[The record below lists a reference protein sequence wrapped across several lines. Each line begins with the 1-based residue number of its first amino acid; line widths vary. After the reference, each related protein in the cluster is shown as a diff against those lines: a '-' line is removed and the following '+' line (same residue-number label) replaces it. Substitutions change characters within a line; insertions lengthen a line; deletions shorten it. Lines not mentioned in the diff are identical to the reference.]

1 MQYTSGSTANPR
13 GVVLSMRNVTENVDQ
28 IIRNYFRHE
37 GGAPRLPSS
46 VVSWLPLYHDMGLMV
61 GLFIPLFV
69 GCPVIL
75 TSPEAFIRKP
85 ARWMQ
90 LLAKHQAP
98 FSAAPNFA
106 FDLAVAKTSEE
117 DMAGLDLGHVNTIIN
132 GAEQVQPNTI
142 TKFLRRFRPYNLMP
156 AAVKPSYGMAEA
168 VVYLATTKAGS
179 PPTSTEF
186 DADSLARGHAELST
200 FETERATRLIRYH
213 SDDKEPLLRIVDPD
227 SNIELGPGR
236 IGEIWIHG
244 KNVSTGYHNADDAL
258 NRDKFQAS
266 IREASAGTPR
276 SPWLRTGDL
285 GFIVGDEFYIVGRMK
300 DLIIQDG
307 VNHYP
312 DDIETT
318 VKEFTG
324 GRVAAFS
331 VSDDG
336 VEHLVIAAE
345 VRTEHGPDKVTI
357 MDFSTIKRL
366 VVSALSK
373 LHGLHVTDFLLVPPG
388 ALPKTTSGKISRAA
402 CAKQYGANKL
412 QRSSNVPMTDGSVTA
427 DKLQKWFREYL
438 STHIECHPNEV
449 SLDVPIRDLGLK
461 SIDVLAIPGDL
472 GDRFGFCIP
481 DLAVWDNPSAN
492 DLIDSLLNQRSADS
506 LRESHGHADRNT
518 QGRGSI
524 NEPVAVIGVG
534 CRFPGDID
542 GPERLWDFLT
552 EKKCAI
558 TAYPDRGF
566 TNAGTFAESGGFLKD
581 VAGFD
586 NRFFDIPPDEALRM
600 DPQQRLLLEVSW
612 EALEHAG
619 IIPESLRLS
628 RTGVFVG
635 VSSTDY
641 VRLVSASAQQKSTI
655 WDNTGGSSSIIANRI
670 SYFLDIQGPSI
681 VIDTACSSSLVAVH
695 LACRS
700 LSTWDC
706 DIALV
711 GGTNVLI
718 SPEPWGGFREAGIL
732 SQTGCCHAFDK
743 SADGMVRGEGC
754 GVIVL
759 QRLSDARLE
768 GRRILAILTGSAVN
782 QDGKSNGIMAPNPSA
797 QIGVL
802 ENACKSARVDPLEIG
817 YVEAHGTGTSLGDR
831 IEAHALGMVFGRKR
845 PGSGPLMIGSIKP
858 NIGHL
863 EGAAGIAGLIKAVLM
878 VERGSLLPSGGFT
891 EPNPAIPF
899 TELGLRVVDELQEWP
914 VVAGRP
920 RRAGVSSFGFGGTNA
935 HVIVEEAGSVGADTV
950 SGRADVGGSGGGVV
964 AWVISGKTASALA
977 AQAGRLG
984 RYVRARPALDVVD
997 VGYSLVSTRSVFDHR
1012 AVVVGQTRDELLA
1025 GLAGVVAGRPE
1036 AGVVCGVGK
1045 PAGKTA
1051 FVFAGQGS
1059 QWLGMGSELYAA
1071 YPVFAEALDA
1081 VVDELDRHLR
1091 YPLRDVIWGHD
1102 QDLLNTTEFAQP
1114 ALFAVEV
1121 ALYRLLMSWGVRP
1134 GLVLGHS
1141 VGELAAAHV
1150 AGALCLPDAAMLVAA
1165 RGRLMQ
1171 ALPAGGAMF
1180 AVQAREDEVAPML
1193 GHDVSIAA
1201 VNGPASVV
1209 ISGAHDAVSA
1219 IADRLRGQG
1228 RRVHRLAVS
1237 HAFHSALMEP
1247 MIAEFTAVAA
1257 ELSVGLPTIPV
1268 ISNVTGQLVA
1278 DDFASADYWAR
1289 HIRAVVRF
1297 GDSVRSAHCA
1307 GASRFIEVGPGG
1319 GLTSLI
1325 EASLA
1330 DAQIVSVPTLRKD
1343 RPEPVS
1349 VMTAAAQGFV
1359 SGMGLDWAS
1368 VFSGYRP
1375 KRVELPTYAF
1385 QHQKFWLAP
1394 APSVSDPTAAG
1405 QIGASDGGAELLASS
1420 GFAAR
1425 LAGRSADEQLAA
1437 AIEVVCEHAAAVLGR
1452 DGAAGLDAGQAFAD
1466 SGFNSLSAVE
1476 LRNRLTAVTAV
1487 TLPATAIFD
1496 HPTPTELAQYLI
1508 TQIDGHGSSAAAA
1521 ANPAERIDA
1530 LTDLFLQACD
1540 AGRDADGWK
1549 MVALASN
1556 TRERMSSPVRNNVS
1570 KNVALLADGIS
1581 DVVVICIPTLTV
1593 LSDQRE
1599 YRDIANAM
1607 TGRHSVYSLTL
1618 PGFDSSD
1625 ALPQNADMI
1634 VETVSNAIIDVVGG
1648 SCRFVLSG
1656 YSSGGVLAYALCSH
1670 LSVKHQRNPLG
1681 VALIDTYLPSQIAN
1695 PSMNEG
1701 FSPNDTGKGL
1711 SREVIRVAR
1720 MLNRLTATR
1729 LTAAATYAAIFQ
1741 AWEPGRS
1748 MAPVL
1753 NIVAK
1758 DRIATVE
1765 NLREER
1771 INRWRTAAAEA
1782 AYSVAE
1788 VPGDHFGMMSTS
1800 SEAIATEIHDWI
1812 SGLVRGPHR

>member
-1 MQYTSGSTANPR
+1 
-13 GVVLSMRNVTENVDQ
+13 
-28 IIRNYFRHE
+28 
-37 GGAPRLPSS
+37 
-46 VVSWLPLYHDMGLMV
+46 
-61 GLFIPLFV
+61 
-69 GCPVIL
+69 
-75 TSPEAFIRKP
+75 
-85 ARWMQ
+85 
-90 LLAKHQAP
+90 
-98 FSAAPNFA
+98 
-106 FDLAVAKTSEE
+106 
-117 DMAGLDLGHVNTIIN
+117 
-132 GAEQVQPNTI
+132 
-142 TKFLRRFRPYNLMP
+142 
-156 AAVKPSYGMAEA
+156 
-168 VVYLATTKAGS
+168 
-179 PPTSTEF
+179 
-186 DADSLARGHAELST
+186 
-200 FETERATRLIRYH
+200 
-213 SDDKEPLLRIVDPD
+213 
-227 SNIELGPGR
+227 
-236 IGEIWIHG
+236 
-244 KNVSTGYHNADDAL
+244 
-258 NRDKFQAS
+258 
-266 IREASAGTPR
+266 
-276 SPWLRTGDL
+276 
-285 GFIVGDEFYIVGRMK
+285 
-300 DLIIQDG
+300 
-307 VNHYP
+307 
-312 DDIETT
+312 
-318 VKEFTG
+318 
-324 GRVAAFS
+324 
-331 VSDDG
+331 
-336 VEHLVIAAE
+336 
-345 VRTEHGPDKVTI
+345 
-357 MDFSTIKRL
+357 
-366 VVSALSK
+366 
-373 LHGLHVTDFLLVPPG
+373 
-388 ALPKTTSGKISRAA
+388 
-402 CAKQYGANKL
+402 
-412 QRSSNVPMTDGSVTA
+412 MTDGSVTA

-1375 KRVELPTYAF
+1375 KQVELPTYAF

>member
-1 MQYTSGSTANPR
+1 
-13 GVVLSMRNVTENVDQ
+13 
-28 IIRNYFRHE
+28 
-37 GGAPRLPSS
+37 
-46 VVSWLPLYHDMGLMV
+46 
-61 GLFIPLFV
+61 
-69 GCPVIL
+69 
-75 TSPEAFIRKP
+75 
-85 ARWMQ
+85 
-90 LLAKHQAP
+90 
-98 FSAAPNFA
+98 
-106 FDLAVAKTSEE
+106 
-117 DMAGLDLGHVNTIIN
+117 
-132 GAEQVQPNTI
+132 
-142 TKFLRRFRPYNLMP
+142 
-156 AAVKPSYGMAEA
+156 
-168 VVYLATTKAGS
+168 
-179 PPTSTEF
+179 
-186 DADSLARGHAELST
+186 
-200 FETERATRLIRYH
+200 
-213 SDDKEPLLRIVDPD
+213 
-227 SNIELGPGR
+227 
-236 IGEIWIHG
+236 
-244 KNVSTGYHNADDAL
+244 
-258 NRDKFQAS
+258 
-266 IREASAGTPR
+266 
-276 SPWLRTGDL
+276 
-285 GFIVGDEFYIVGRMK
+285 
-300 DLIIQDG
+300 
-307 VNHYP
+307 
-312 DDIETT
+312 
-318 VKEFTG
+318 
-324 GRVAAFS
+324 
-331 VSDDG
+331 
-336 VEHLVIAAE
+336 
-345 VRTEHGPDKVTI
+345 
-357 MDFSTIKRL
+357 
-366 VVSALSK
+366 
-373 LHGLHVTDFLLVPPG
+373 
-388 ALPKTTSGKISRAA
+388 
-402 CAKQYGANKL
+402 
-412 QRSSNVPMTDGSVTA
+412 MTDGSVTA

-1530 LTDLFLQACD
+1530 LTDVFLQACD

-1581 DVVVICIPTLTV
+1581 DVVVICIPTLSV

-1812 SGLVRGPHR
+1812 SGLVRGPHP

>member
-1 MQYTSGSTANPR
+1 
-13 GVVLSMRNVTENVDQ
+13 
-28 IIRNYFRHE
+28 
-37 GGAPRLPSS
+37 
-46 VVSWLPLYHDMGLMV
+46 
-61 GLFIPLFV
+61 
-69 GCPVIL
+69 
-75 TSPEAFIRKP
+75 
-85 ARWMQ
+85 
-90 LLAKHQAP
+90 
-98 FSAAPNFA
+98 
-106 FDLAVAKTSEE
+106 
-117 DMAGLDLGHVNTIIN
+117 
-132 GAEQVQPNTI
+132 
-142 TKFLRRFRPYNLMP
+142 
-156 AAVKPSYGMAEA
+156 
-168 VVYLATTKAGS
+168 
-179 PPTSTEF
+179 
-186 DADSLARGHAELST
+186 
-200 FETERATRLIRYH
+200 
-213 SDDKEPLLRIVDPD
+213 
-227 SNIELGPGR
+227 
-236 IGEIWIHG
+236 
-244 KNVSTGYHNADDAL
+244 
-258 NRDKFQAS
+258 
-266 IREASAGTPR
+266 
-276 SPWLRTGDL
+276 
-285 GFIVGDEFYIVGRMK
+285 
-300 DLIIQDG
+300 
-307 VNHYP
+307 
-312 DDIETT
+312 
-318 VKEFTG
+318 
-324 GRVAAFS
+324 
-331 VSDDG
+331 
-336 VEHLVIAAE
+336 
-345 VRTEHGPDKVTI
+345 
-357 MDFSTIKRL
+357 
-366 VVSALSK
+366 
-373 LHGLHVTDFLLVPPG
+373 
-388 ALPKTTSGKISRAA
+388 
-402 CAKQYGANKL
+402 
-412 QRSSNVPMTDGSVTA
+412 MTDGSVTA

-1121 ALYRLLMSWGVRP
+1121 ALYRLVMSWGVRP

-1150 AGALCLPDAAMLVAA
+1150 AGALCLPGAAMLVAA

-1201 VNGPASVV
+1201 VNGPAWVV

-1530 LTDLFLQACD
+1530 LTDVFLQACD

-1812 SGLVRGPHR
+1812 SGLVRGPHP

>member
-1 MQYTSGSTANPR
+1 
-13 GVVLSMRNVTENVDQ
+13 
-28 IIRNYFRHE
+28 
-37 GGAPRLPSS
+37 
-46 VVSWLPLYHDMGLMV
+46 
-61 GLFIPLFV
+61 
-69 GCPVIL
+69 
-75 TSPEAFIRKP
+75 
-85 ARWMQ
+85 
-90 LLAKHQAP
+90 
-98 FSAAPNFA
+98 
-106 FDLAVAKTSEE
+106 
-117 DMAGLDLGHVNTIIN
+117 
-132 GAEQVQPNTI
+132 
-142 TKFLRRFRPYNLMP
+142 
-156 AAVKPSYGMAEA
+156 
-168 VVYLATTKAGS
+168 
-179 PPTSTEF
+179 
-186 DADSLARGHAELST
+186 
-200 FETERATRLIRYH
+200 
-213 SDDKEPLLRIVDPD
+213 
-227 SNIELGPGR
+227 
-236 IGEIWIHG
+236 
-244 KNVSTGYHNADDAL
+244 
-258 NRDKFQAS
+258 
-266 IREASAGTPR
+266 
-276 SPWLRTGDL
+276 
-285 GFIVGDEFYIVGRMK
+285 
-300 DLIIQDG
+300 
-307 VNHYP
+307 
-312 DDIETT
+312 
-318 VKEFTG
+318 
-324 GRVAAFS
+324 
-331 VSDDG
+331 
-336 VEHLVIAAE
+336 
-345 VRTEHGPDKVTI
+345 
-357 MDFSTIKRL
+357 
-366 VVSALSK
+366 
-373 LHGLHVTDFLLVPPG
+373 
-388 ALPKTTSGKISRAA
+388 
-402 CAKQYGANKL
+402 
-412 QRSSNVPMTDGSVTA
+412 MTDGSVTA

-1045 PAGKTA
+1045 PASKTA

-1812 SGLVRGPHR
+1812 SGLVRGPHP

>member
-1 MQYTSGSTANPR
+1 
-13 GVVLSMRNVTENVDQ
+13 
-28 IIRNYFRHE
+28 
-37 GGAPRLPSS
+37 
-46 VVSWLPLYHDMGLMV
+46 
-61 GLFIPLFV
+61 
-69 GCPVIL
+69 
-75 TSPEAFIRKP
+75 
-85 ARWMQ
+85 
-90 LLAKHQAP
+90 
-98 FSAAPNFA
+98 
-106 FDLAVAKTSEE
+106 
-117 DMAGLDLGHVNTIIN
+117 
-132 GAEQVQPNTI
+132 
-142 TKFLRRFRPYNLMP
+142 
-156 AAVKPSYGMAEA
+156 
-168 VVYLATTKAGS
+168 
-179 PPTSTEF
+179 
-186 DADSLARGHAELST
+186 
-200 FETERATRLIRYH
+200 
-213 SDDKEPLLRIVDPD
+213 
-227 SNIELGPGR
+227 
-236 IGEIWIHG
+236 
-244 KNVSTGYHNADDAL
+244 
-258 NRDKFQAS
+258 
-266 IREASAGTPR
+266 
-276 SPWLRTGDL
+276 
-285 GFIVGDEFYIVGRMK
+285 
-300 DLIIQDG
+300 
-307 VNHYP
+307 
-312 DDIETT
+312 
-318 VKEFTG
+318 
-324 GRVAAFS
+324 
-331 VSDDG
+331 
-336 VEHLVIAAE
+336 
-345 VRTEHGPDKVTI
+345 
-357 MDFSTIKRL
+357 
-366 VVSALSK
+366 
-373 LHGLHVTDFLLVPPG
+373 
-388 ALPKTTSGKISRAA
+388 
-402 CAKQYGANKL
+402 
-412 QRSSNVPMTDGSVTA
+412 MTDGSVTA
-427 DKLQKWFREYL
+427 DKLQKWFREYV

-845 PGSGPLMIGSIKP
+845 PGSGPLMIGSIKS

-1812 SGLVRGPHR
+1812 SGLVRGPHP

>member
-1 MQYTSGSTANPR
+1 MVSR
-13 GVVLSMRNVTENVDQ
+13 VLVHAYRV
-28 IIRNYFRHE
+28 
-37 GGAPRLPSS
+37 SS
-46 VVSWLPLYHDMGLMV
+46 
-61 GLFIPLFV
+61 
-69 GCPVIL
+69 
-75 TSPEAFIRKP
+75 
-85 ARWMQ
+85 
-90 LLAKHQAP
+90 
-98 FSAAPNFA
+98 
-106 FDLAVAKTSEE
+106 
-117 DMAGLDLGHVNTIIN
+117 
-132 GAEQVQPNTI
+132 
-142 TKFLRRFRPYNLMP
+142 
-156 AAVKPSYGMAEA
+156 
-168 VVYLATTKAGS
+168 
-179 PPTSTEF
+179 
-186 DADSLARGHAELST
+186 
-200 FETERATRLIRYH
+200 
-213 SDDKEPLLRIVDPD
+213 
-227 SNIELGPGR
+227 
-236 IGEIWIHG
+236 
-244 KNVSTGYHNADDAL
+244 
-258 NRDKFQAS
+258 
-266 IREASAGTPR
+266 
-276 SPWLRTGDL
+276 
-285 GFIVGDEFYIVGRMK
+285 
-300 DLIIQDG
+300 
-307 VNHYP
+307 
-312 DDIETT
+312 
-318 VKEFTG
+318 
-324 GRVAAFS
+324 
-331 VSDDG
+331 
-336 VEHLVIAAE
+336 
-345 VRTEHGPDKVTI
+345 
-357 MDFSTIKRL
+357 
-366 VVSALSK
+366 
-373 LHGLHVTDFLLVPPG
+373 
-388 ALPKTTSGKISRAA
+388 
-402 CAKQYGANKL
+402 
-412 QRSSNVPMTDGSVTA
+412 
-427 DKLQKWFREYL
+427 
-438 STHIECHPNEV
+438 NEV

-1257 ELSVGLPTIPV
+1257 ELSVGLPTIPG

-1812 SGLVRGPHR
+1812 SGLVRGPHP

>member
-1 MQYTSGSTANPR
+1 
-13 GVVLSMRNVTENVDQ
+13 
-28 IIRNYFRHE
+28 
-37 GGAPRLPSS
+37 
-46 VVSWLPLYHDMGLMV
+46 
-61 GLFIPLFV
+61 
-69 GCPVIL
+69 
-75 TSPEAFIRKP
+75 
-85 ARWMQ
+85 
-90 LLAKHQAP
+90 
-98 FSAAPNFA
+98 
-106 FDLAVAKTSEE
+106 
-117 DMAGLDLGHVNTIIN
+117 
-132 GAEQVQPNTI
+132 
-142 TKFLRRFRPYNLMP
+142 
-156 AAVKPSYGMAEA
+156 
-168 VVYLATTKAGS
+168 
-179 PPTSTEF
+179 
-186 DADSLARGHAELST
+186 
-200 FETERATRLIRYH
+200 
-213 SDDKEPLLRIVDPD
+213 
-227 SNIELGPGR
+227 
-236 IGEIWIHG
+236 
-244 KNVSTGYHNADDAL
+244 
-258 NRDKFQAS
+258 
-266 IREASAGTPR
+266 
-276 SPWLRTGDL
+276 
-285 GFIVGDEFYIVGRMK
+285 
-300 DLIIQDG
+300 
-307 VNHYP
+307 
-312 DDIETT
+312 
-318 VKEFTG
+318 
-324 GRVAAFS
+324 
-331 VSDDG
+331 
-336 VEHLVIAAE
+336 
-345 VRTEHGPDKVTI
+345 
-357 MDFSTIKRL
+357 
-366 VVSALSK
+366 
-373 LHGLHVTDFLLVPPG
+373 
-388 ALPKTTSGKISRAA
+388 
-402 CAKQYGANKL
+402 
-412 QRSSNVPMTDGSVTA
+412 MTDGSVTA

-628 RTGVFVG
+628 RTAVFVG

-1695 PSMNEG
+1695 PSMNEE

-1812 SGLVRGPHR
+1812 SGLVRGPHP

>member
-1 MQYTSGSTANPR
+1 
-13 GVVLSMRNVTENVDQ
+13 
-28 IIRNYFRHE
+28 
-37 GGAPRLPSS
+37 
-46 VVSWLPLYHDMGLMV
+46 
-61 GLFIPLFV
+61 
-69 GCPVIL
+69 
-75 TSPEAFIRKP
+75 
-85 ARWMQ
+85 
-90 LLAKHQAP
+90 
-98 FSAAPNFA
+98 
-106 FDLAVAKTSEE
+106 
-117 DMAGLDLGHVNTIIN
+117 
-132 GAEQVQPNTI
+132 
-142 TKFLRRFRPYNLMP
+142 
-156 AAVKPSYGMAEA
+156 
-168 VVYLATTKAGS
+168 
-179 PPTSTEF
+179 
-186 DADSLARGHAELST
+186 
-200 FETERATRLIRYH
+200 
-213 SDDKEPLLRIVDPD
+213 
-227 SNIELGPGR
+227 
-236 IGEIWIHG
+236 
-244 KNVSTGYHNADDAL
+244 
-258 NRDKFQAS
+258 
-266 IREASAGTPR
+266 
-276 SPWLRTGDL
+276 
-285 GFIVGDEFYIVGRMK
+285 
-300 DLIIQDG
+300 
-307 VNHYP
+307 
-312 DDIETT
+312 
-318 VKEFTG
+318 
-324 GRVAAFS
+324 
-331 VSDDG
+331 
-336 VEHLVIAAE
+336 
-345 VRTEHGPDKVTI
+345 
-357 MDFSTIKRL
+357 
-366 VVSALSK
+366 
-373 LHGLHVTDFLLVPPG
+373 
-388 ALPKTTSGKISRAA
+388 
-402 CAKQYGANKL
+402 
-412 QRSSNVPMTDGSVTA
+412 MTDGSVTA

-641 VRLVSASAQQKSTI
+641 LRLVSASAQQKSTI

-1530 LTDLFLQACD
+1530 LTDVFLQACD

-1634 VETVSNAIIDVVGG
+1634 VETVSNTIIDVVGG

-1812 SGLVRGPHR
+1812 SGLVRGPHP

>member
-1 MQYTSGSTANPR
+1 
-13 GVVLSMRNVTENVDQ
+13 
-28 IIRNYFRHE
+28 
-37 GGAPRLPSS
+37 
-46 VVSWLPLYHDMGLMV
+46 
-61 GLFIPLFV
+61 
-69 GCPVIL
+69 
-75 TSPEAFIRKP
+75 
-85 ARWMQ
+85 
-90 LLAKHQAP
+90 
-98 FSAAPNFA
+98 
-106 FDLAVAKTSEE
+106 
-117 DMAGLDLGHVNTIIN
+117 
-132 GAEQVQPNTI
+132 
-142 TKFLRRFRPYNLMP
+142 
-156 AAVKPSYGMAEA
+156 
-168 VVYLATTKAGS
+168 
-179 PPTSTEF
+179 
-186 DADSLARGHAELST
+186 
-200 FETERATRLIRYH
+200 
-213 SDDKEPLLRIVDPD
+213 
-227 SNIELGPGR
+227 
-236 IGEIWIHG
+236 
-244 KNVSTGYHNADDAL
+244 
-258 NRDKFQAS
+258 
-266 IREASAGTPR
+266 
-276 SPWLRTGDL
+276 
-285 GFIVGDEFYIVGRMK
+285 
-300 DLIIQDG
+300 
-307 VNHYP
+307 
-312 DDIETT
+312 
-318 VKEFTG
+318 
-324 GRVAAFS
+324 
-331 VSDDG
+331 
-336 VEHLVIAAE
+336 
-345 VRTEHGPDKVTI
+345 
-357 MDFSTIKRL
+357 
-366 VVSALSK
+366 
-373 LHGLHVTDFLLVPPG
+373 
-388 ALPKTTSGKISRAA
+388 
-402 CAKQYGANKL
+402 
-412 QRSSNVPMTDGSVTA
+412 MTDGSVTA

-1720 MLNRLTATR
+1720 MLNRLTVTR

>member
-1 MQYTSGSTANPR
+1 MVSR
-13 GVVLSMRNVTENVDQ
+13 VLVHAYRV
-28 IIRNYFRHE
+28 
-37 GGAPRLPSS
+37 SS
-46 VVSWLPLYHDMGLMV
+46 
-61 GLFIPLFV
+61 
-69 GCPVIL
+69 
-75 TSPEAFIRKP
+75 
-85 ARWMQ
+85 
-90 LLAKHQAP
+90 
-98 FSAAPNFA
+98 
-106 FDLAVAKTSEE
+106 
-117 DMAGLDLGHVNTIIN
+117 
-132 GAEQVQPNTI
+132 
-142 TKFLRRFRPYNLMP
+142 
-156 AAVKPSYGMAEA
+156 
-168 VVYLATTKAGS
+168 
-179 PPTSTEF
+179 
-186 DADSLARGHAELST
+186 
-200 FETERATRLIRYH
+200 
-213 SDDKEPLLRIVDPD
+213 
-227 SNIELGPGR
+227 
-236 IGEIWIHG
+236 
-244 KNVSTGYHNADDAL
+244 
-258 NRDKFQAS
+258 
-266 IREASAGTPR
+266 
-276 SPWLRTGDL
+276 
-285 GFIVGDEFYIVGRMK
+285 
-300 DLIIQDG
+300 
-307 VNHYP
+307 
-312 DDIETT
+312 
-318 VKEFTG
+318 
-324 GRVAAFS
+324 
-331 VSDDG
+331 
-336 VEHLVIAAE
+336 
-345 VRTEHGPDKVTI
+345 
-357 MDFSTIKRL
+357 
-366 VVSALSK
+366 
-373 LHGLHVTDFLLVPPG
+373 
-388 ALPKTTSGKISRAA
+388 
-402 CAKQYGANKL
+402 
-412 QRSSNVPMTDGSVTA
+412 
-427 DKLQKWFREYL
+427 
-438 STHIECHPNEV
+438 NEV

-681 VIDTACSSSLVAVH
+681 VIDTVCSSSLVAVH

-1812 SGLVRGPHR
+1812 SGLVRGPHP

>member
-1 MQYTSGSTANPR
+1 MVSR
-13 GVVLSMRNVTENVDQ
+13 VLVHAYRV
-28 IIRNYFRHE
+28 
-37 GGAPRLPSS
+37 SS
-46 VVSWLPLYHDMGLMV
+46 
-61 GLFIPLFV
+61 
-69 GCPVIL
+69 
-75 TSPEAFIRKP
+75 
-85 ARWMQ
+85 
-90 LLAKHQAP
+90 
-98 FSAAPNFA
+98 
-106 FDLAVAKTSEE
+106 
-117 DMAGLDLGHVNTIIN
+117 
-132 GAEQVQPNTI
+132 
-142 TKFLRRFRPYNLMP
+142 
-156 AAVKPSYGMAEA
+156 
-168 VVYLATTKAGS
+168 
-179 PPTSTEF
+179 
-186 DADSLARGHAELST
+186 
-200 FETERATRLIRYH
+200 
-213 SDDKEPLLRIVDPD
+213 
-227 SNIELGPGR
+227 
-236 IGEIWIHG
+236 
-244 KNVSTGYHNADDAL
+244 
-258 NRDKFQAS
+258 
-266 IREASAGTPR
+266 
-276 SPWLRTGDL
+276 
-285 GFIVGDEFYIVGRMK
+285 
-300 DLIIQDG
+300 
-307 VNHYP
+307 
-312 DDIETT
+312 
-318 VKEFTG
+318 
-324 GRVAAFS
+324 
-331 VSDDG
+331 
-336 VEHLVIAAE
+336 
-345 VRTEHGPDKVTI
+345 
-357 MDFSTIKRL
+357 
-366 VVSALSK
+366 
-373 LHGLHVTDFLLVPPG
+373 
-388 ALPKTTSGKISRAA
+388 
-402 CAKQYGANKL
+402 
-412 QRSSNVPMTDGSVTA
+412 
-427 DKLQKWFREYL
+427 
-438 STHIECHPNEV
+438 NEV

-1741 AWEPGRS
+1741 AGEPGRS

-1812 SGLVRGPHR
+1812 SGLVRGPHP

>member
-1 MQYTSGSTANPR
+1 MVSR
-13 GVVLSMRNVTENVDQ
+13 VLVHAYRV
-28 IIRNYFRHE
+28 
-37 GGAPRLPSS
+37 SS
-46 VVSWLPLYHDMGLMV
+46 
-61 GLFIPLFV
+61 
-69 GCPVIL
+69 
-75 TSPEAFIRKP
+75 
-85 ARWMQ
+85 
-90 LLAKHQAP
+90 
-98 FSAAPNFA
+98 
-106 FDLAVAKTSEE
+106 
-117 DMAGLDLGHVNTIIN
+117 
-132 GAEQVQPNTI
+132 
-142 TKFLRRFRPYNLMP
+142 
-156 AAVKPSYGMAEA
+156 
-168 VVYLATTKAGS
+168 
-179 PPTSTEF
+179 
-186 DADSLARGHAELST
+186 
-200 FETERATRLIRYH
+200 
-213 SDDKEPLLRIVDPD
+213 
-227 SNIELGPGR
+227 
-236 IGEIWIHG
+236 
-244 KNVSTGYHNADDAL
+244 
-258 NRDKFQAS
+258 
-266 IREASAGTPR
+266 
-276 SPWLRTGDL
+276 
-285 GFIVGDEFYIVGRMK
+285 
-300 DLIIQDG
+300 
-307 VNHYP
+307 
-312 DDIETT
+312 
-318 VKEFTG
+318 
-324 GRVAAFS
+324 
-331 VSDDG
+331 
-336 VEHLVIAAE
+336 
-345 VRTEHGPDKVTI
+345 
-357 MDFSTIKRL
+357 
-366 VVSALSK
+366 
-373 LHGLHVTDFLLVPPG
+373 
-388 ALPKTTSGKISRAA
+388 
-402 CAKQYGANKL
+402 
-412 QRSSNVPMTDGSVTA
+412 
-427 DKLQKWFREYL
+427 
-438 STHIECHPNEV
+438 NEV

-1656 YSSGGVLAYALCSH
+1656 YSSGGVLAYAPCSH

-1812 SGLVRGPHR
+1812 SGLVRGPHP

>member
-1 MQYTSGSTANPR
+1 
-13 GVVLSMRNVTENVDQ
+13 
-28 IIRNYFRHE
+28 
-37 GGAPRLPSS
+37 
-46 VVSWLPLYHDMGLMV
+46 
-61 GLFIPLFV
+61 
-69 GCPVIL
+69 
-75 TSPEAFIRKP
+75 
-85 ARWMQ
+85 
-90 LLAKHQAP
+90 
-98 FSAAPNFA
+98 
-106 FDLAVAKTSEE
+106 
-117 DMAGLDLGHVNTIIN
+117 
-132 GAEQVQPNTI
+132 
-142 TKFLRRFRPYNLMP
+142 
-156 AAVKPSYGMAEA
+156 
-168 VVYLATTKAGS
+168 
-179 PPTSTEF
+179 
-186 DADSLARGHAELST
+186 
-200 FETERATRLIRYH
+200 
-213 SDDKEPLLRIVDPD
+213 
-227 SNIELGPGR
+227 
-236 IGEIWIHG
+236 
-244 KNVSTGYHNADDAL
+244 
-258 NRDKFQAS
+258 
-266 IREASAGTPR
+266 
-276 SPWLRTGDL
+276 
-285 GFIVGDEFYIVGRMK
+285 
-300 DLIIQDG
+300 
-307 VNHYP
+307 
-312 DDIETT
+312 
-318 VKEFTG
+318 
-324 GRVAAFS
+324 
-331 VSDDG
+331 
-336 VEHLVIAAE
+336 
-345 VRTEHGPDKVTI
+345 
-357 MDFSTIKRL
+357 
-366 VVSALSK
+366 
-373 LHGLHVTDFLLVPPG
+373 
-388 ALPKTTSGKISRAA
+388 
-402 CAKQYGANKL
+402 
-412 QRSSNVPMTDGSVTA
+412 MTDGSVTA

-1081 VVDELDRHLR
+1081 VGDELDRHLR

-1114 ALFAVEV
+1114 AVFAVEV

-1812 SGLVRGPHR
+1812 SGLVRGPHP

>member
-1 MQYTSGSTANPR
+1 MVSR
-13 GVVLSMRNVTENVDQ
+13 VLVHAYRV
-28 IIRNYFRHE
+28 
-37 GGAPRLPSS
+37 SS
-46 VVSWLPLYHDMGLMV
+46 
-61 GLFIPLFV
+61 
-69 GCPVIL
+69 
-75 TSPEAFIRKP
+75 
-85 ARWMQ
+85 
-90 LLAKHQAP
+90 
-98 FSAAPNFA
+98 
-106 FDLAVAKTSEE
+106 
-117 DMAGLDLGHVNTIIN
+117 
-132 GAEQVQPNTI
+132 
-142 TKFLRRFRPYNLMP
+142 
-156 AAVKPSYGMAEA
+156 
-168 VVYLATTKAGS
+168 
-179 PPTSTEF
+179 
-186 DADSLARGHAELST
+186 
-200 FETERATRLIRYH
+200 
-213 SDDKEPLLRIVDPD
+213 
-227 SNIELGPGR
+227 
-236 IGEIWIHG
+236 
-244 KNVSTGYHNADDAL
+244 
-258 NRDKFQAS
+258 
-266 IREASAGTPR
+266 
-276 SPWLRTGDL
+276 
-285 GFIVGDEFYIVGRMK
+285 
-300 DLIIQDG
+300 
-307 VNHYP
+307 
-312 DDIETT
+312 
-318 VKEFTG
+318 
-324 GRVAAFS
+324 
-331 VSDDG
+331 
-336 VEHLVIAAE
+336 
-345 VRTEHGPDKVTI
+345 
-357 MDFSTIKRL
+357 
-366 VVSALSK
+366 
-373 LHGLHVTDFLLVPPG
+373 
-388 ALPKTTSGKISRAA
+388 
-402 CAKQYGANKL
+402 
-412 QRSSNVPMTDGSVTA
+412 
-427 DKLQKWFREYL
+427 
-438 STHIECHPNEV
+438 NEV

-558 TAYPDRGF
+558 TAYRDRGF

-1812 SGLVRGPHR
+1812 SGLVRGPHP

>member
-1 MQYTSGSTANPR
+1 MVSR
-13 GVVLSMRNVTENVDQ
+13 VLVHAYRV
-28 IIRNYFRHE
+28 
-37 GGAPRLPSS
+37 SS
-46 VVSWLPLYHDMGLMV
+46 
-61 GLFIPLFV
+61 
-69 GCPVIL
+69 
-75 TSPEAFIRKP
+75 
-85 ARWMQ
+85 
-90 LLAKHQAP
+90 
-98 FSAAPNFA
+98 
-106 FDLAVAKTSEE
+106 
-117 DMAGLDLGHVNTIIN
+117 
-132 GAEQVQPNTI
+132 
-142 TKFLRRFRPYNLMP
+142 
-156 AAVKPSYGMAEA
+156 
-168 VVYLATTKAGS
+168 
-179 PPTSTEF
+179 
-186 DADSLARGHAELST
+186 
-200 FETERATRLIRYH
+200 
-213 SDDKEPLLRIVDPD
+213 
-227 SNIELGPGR
+227 
-236 IGEIWIHG
+236 
-244 KNVSTGYHNADDAL
+244 
-258 NRDKFQAS
+258 
-266 IREASAGTPR
+266 
-276 SPWLRTGDL
+276 
-285 GFIVGDEFYIVGRMK
+285 
-300 DLIIQDG
+300 
-307 VNHYP
+307 
-312 DDIETT
+312 
-318 VKEFTG
+318 
-324 GRVAAFS
+324 
-331 VSDDG
+331 
-336 VEHLVIAAE
+336 
-345 VRTEHGPDKVTI
+345 
-357 MDFSTIKRL
+357 
-366 VVSALSK
+366 
-373 LHGLHVTDFLLVPPG
+373 
-388 ALPKTTSGKISRAA
+388 
-402 CAKQYGANKL
+402 
-412 QRSSNVPMTDGSVTA
+412 
-427 DKLQKWFREYL
+427 
-438 STHIECHPNEV
+438 NEV

-1648 SCRFVLSG
+1648 SCRFVLSS

-1812 SGLVRGPHR
+1812 SGLVRGPHP

>member
-1 MQYTSGSTANPR
+1 MVSR
-13 GVVLSMRNVTENVDQ
+13 VLVHAYRV
-28 IIRNYFRHE
+28 
-37 GGAPRLPSS
+37 SS
-46 VVSWLPLYHDMGLMV
+46 
-61 GLFIPLFV
+61 
-69 GCPVIL
+69 
-75 TSPEAFIRKP
+75 
-85 ARWMQ
+85 
-90 LLAKHQAP
+90 
-98 FSAAPNFA
+98 
-106 FDLAVAKTSEE
+106 
-117 DMAGLDLGHVNTIIN
+117 
-132 GAEQVQPNTI
+132 
-142 TKFLRRFRPYNLMP
+142 
-156 AAVKPSYGMAEA
+156 
-168 VVYLATTKAGS
+168 
-179 PPTSTEF
+179 
-186 DADSLARGHAELST
+186 
-200 FETERATRLIRYH
+200 
-213 SDDKEPLLRIVDPD
+213 
-227 SNIELGPGR
+227 
-236 IGEIWIHG
+236 
-244 KNVSTGYHNADDAL
+244 
-258 NRDKFQAS
+258 
-266 IREASAGTPR
+266 
-276 SPWLRTGDL
+276 
-285 GFIVGDEFYIVGRMK
+285 
-300 DLIIQDG
+300 
-307 VNHYP
+307 
-312 DDIETT
+312 
-318 VKEFTG
+318 
-324 GRVAAFS
+324 
-331 VSDDG
+331 
-336 VEHLVIAAE
+336 
-345 VRTEHGPDKVTI
+345 
-357 MDFSTIKRL
+357 
-366 VVSALSK
+366 
-373 LHGLHVTDFLLVPPG
+373 
-388 ALPKTTSGKISRAA
+388 
-402 CAKQYGANKL
+402 
-412 QRSSNVPMTDGSVTA
+412 
-427 DKLQKWFREYL
+427 
-438 STHIECHPNEV
+438 NEV

-1425 LAGRSADEQLAA
+1425 LAGRSVDEQLAA

-1607 TGRHSVYSLTL
+1607 TGRHSVYSLKL

-1812 SGLVRGPHR
+1812 SGLVRGPHP

>member
-1 MQYTSGSTANPR
+1 MVSR
-13 GVVLSMRNVTENVDQ
+13 VLVHAYRV
-28 IIRNYFRHE
+28 
-37 GGAPRLPSS
+37 SS
-46 VVSWLPLYHDMGLMV
+46 
-61 GLFIPLFV
+61 
-69 GCPVIL
+69 
-75 TSPEAFIRKP
+75 
-85 ARWMQ
+85 
-90 LLAKHQAP
+90 
-98 FSAAPNFA
+98 
-106 FDLAVAKTSEE
+106 
-117 DMAGLDLGHVNTIIN
+117 
-132 GAEQVQPNTI
+132 
-142 TKFLRRFRPYNLMP
+142 
-156 AAVKPSYGMAEA
+156 
-168 VVYLATTKAGS
+168 
-179 PPTSTEF
+179 
-186 DADSLARGHAELST
+186 
-200 FETERATRLIRYH
+200 
-213 SDDKEPLLRIVDPD
+213 
-227 SNIELGPGR
+227 
-236 IGEIWIHG
+236 
-244 KNVSTGYHNADDAL
+244 
-258 NRDKFQAS
+258 
-266 IREASAGTPR
+266 
-276 SPWLRTGDL
+276 
-285 GFIVGDEFYIVGRMK
+285 
-300 DLIIQDG
+300 
-307 VNHYP
+307 
-312 DDIETT
+312 
-318 VKEFTG
+318 
-324 GRVAAFS
+324 
-331 VSDDG
+331 
-336 VEHLVIAAE
+336 
-345 VRTEHGPDKVTI
+345 
-357 MDFSTIKRL
+357 
-366 VVSALSK
+366 
-373 LHGLHVTDFLLVPPG
+373 
-388 ALPKTTSGKISRAA
+388 
-402 CAKQYGANKL
+402 
-412 QRSSNVPMTDGSVTA
+412 
-427 DKLQKWFREYL
+427 
-438 STHIECHPNEV
+438 NEV

-518 QGRGSI
+518 QGRGSV

-1812 SGLVRGPHR
+1812 SGLVRGPHP

>member
-1 MQYTSGSTANPR
+1 
-13 GVVLSMRNVTENVDQ
+13 
-28 IIRNYFRHE
+28 
-37 GGAPRLPSS
+37 
-46 VVSWLPLYHDMGLMV
+46 
-61 GLFIPLFV
+61 
-69 GCPVIL
+69 
-75 TSPEAFIRKP
+75 
-85 ARWMQ
+85 
-90 LLAKHQAP
+90 
-98 FSAAPNFA
+98 
-106 FDLAVAKTSEE
+106 
-117 DMAGLDLGHVNTIIN
+117 
-132 GAEQVQPNTI
+132 
-142 TKFLRRFRPYNLMP
+142 
-156 AAVKPSYGMAEA
+156 
-168 VVYLATTKAGS
+168 
-179 PPTSTEF
+179 
-186 DADSLARGHAELST
+186 
-200 FETERATRLIRYH
+200 
-213 SDDKEPLLRIVDPD
+213 
-227 SNIELGPGR
+227 
-236 IGEIWIHG
+236 
-244 KNVSTGYHNADDAL
+244 
-258 NRDKFQAS
+258 
-266 IREASAGTPR
+266 
-276 SPWLRTGDL
+276 
-285 GFIVGDEFYIVGRMK
+285 
-300 DLIIQDG
+300 
-307 VNHYP
+307 
-312 DDIETT
+312 
-318 VKEFTG
+318 
-324 GRVAAFS
+324 
-331 VSDDG
+331 
-336 VEHLVIAAE
+336 
-345 VRTEHGPDKVTI
+345 
-357 MDFSTIKRL
+357 
-366 VVSALSK
+366 
-373 LHGLHVTDFLLVPPG
+373 
-388 ALPKTTSGKISRAA
+388 
-402 CAKQYGANKL
+402 
-412 QRSSNVPMTDGSVTA
+412 MTDGSVTA
-427 DKLQKWFREYL
+427 DKLQKWFREYV

-768 GRRILAILTGSAVN
+768 GRRILAILTSSAVN

-1812 SGLVRGPHR
+1812 SGLVRGPHP

>member
-1 MQYTSGSTANPR
+1 MVSR
-13 GVVLSMRNVTENVDQ
+13 VLVHAYRV
-28 IIRNYFRHE
+28 
-37 GGAPRLPSS
+37 SS
-46 VVSWLPLYHDMGLMV
+46 
-61 GLFIPLFV
+61 
-69 GCPVIL
+69 
-75 TSPEAFIRKP
+75 
-85 ARWMQ
+85 
-90 LLAKHQAP
+90 
-98 FSAAPNFA
+98 
-106 FDLAVAKTSEE
+106 
-117 DMAGLDLGHVNTIIN
+117 
-132 GAEQVQPNTI
+132 
-142 TKFLRRFRPYNLMP
+142 
-156 AAVKPSYGMAEA
+156 
-168 VVYLATTKAGS
+168 
-179 PPTSTEF
+179 
-186 DADSLARGHAELST
+186 
-200 FETERATRLIRYH
+200 
-213 SDDKEPLLRIVDPD
+213 
-227 SNIELGPGR
+227 
-236 IGEIWIHG
+236 
-244 KNVSTGYHNADDAL
+244 
-258 NRDKFQAS
+258 
-266 IREASAGTPR
+266 
-276 SPWLRTGDL
+276 
-285 GFIVGDEFYIVGRMK
+285 
-300 DLIIQDG
+300 
-307 VNHYP
+307 
-312 DDIETT
+312 
-318 VKEFTG
+318 
-324 GRVAAFS
+324 
-331 VSDDG
+331 
-336 VEHLVIAAE
+336 
-345 VRTEHGPDKVTI
+345 
-357 MDFSTIKRL
+357 
-366 VVSALSK
+366 
-373 LHGLHVTDFLLVPPG
+373 
-388 ALPKTTSGKISRAA
+388 
-402 CAKQYGANKL
+402 
-412 QRSSNVPMTDGSVTA
+412 
-427 DKLQKWFREYL
+427 
-438 STHIECHPNEV
+438 NEV

-759 QRLSDARLE
+759 QRVSDARLE

-1812 SGLVRGPHR
+1812 SGLVRGPHP

>member
-1 MQYTSGSTANPR
+1 
-13 GVVLSMRNVTENVDQ
+13 
-28 IIRNYFRHE
+28 
-37 GGAPRLPSS
+37 
-46 VVSWLPLYHDMGLMV
+46 
-61 GLFIPLFV
+61 
-69 GCPVIL
+69 
-75 TSPEAFIRKP
+75 
-85 ARWMQ
+85 
-90 LLAKHQAP
+90 
-98 FSAAPNFA
+98 
-106 FDLAVAKTSEE
+106 
-117 DMAGLDLGHVNTIIN
+117 
-132 GAEQVQPNTI
+132 
-142 TKFLRRFRPYNLMP
+142 
-156 AAVKPSYGMAEA
+156 
-168 VVYLATTKAGS
+168 
-179 PPTSTEF
+179 
-186 DADSLARGHAELST
+186 
-200 FETERATRLIRYH
+200 
-213 SDDKEPLLRIVDPD
+213 
-227 SNIELGPGR
+227 
-236 IGEIWIHG
+236 
-244 KNVSTGYHNADDAL
+244 
-258 NRDKFQAS
+258 
-266 IREASAGTPR
+266 
-276 SPWLRTGDL
+276 
-285 GFIVGDEFYIVGRMK
+285 
-300 DLIIQDG
+300 
-307 VNHYP
+307 
-312 DDIETT
+312 
-318 VKEFTG
+318 
-324 GRVAAFS
+324 
-331 VSDDG
+331 
-336 VEHLVIAAE
+336 
-345 VRTEHGPDKVTI
+345 
-357 MDFSTIKRL
+357 
-366 VVSALSK
+366 
-373 LHGLHVTDFLLVPPG
+373 
-388 ALPKTTSGKISRAA
+388 
-402 CAKQYGANKL
+402 
-412 QRSSNVPMTDGSVTA
+412 MTDGSVTA

-619 IIPESLRLS
+619 IIPDSLRLS

-1812 SGLVRGPHR
+1812 SGLVRGPHP

>member
-1 MQYTSGSTANPR
+1 
-13 GVVLSMRNVTENVDQ
+13 
-28 IIRNYFRHE
+28 
-37 GGAPRLPSS
+37 
-46 VVSWLPLYHDMGLMV
+46 
-61 GLFIPLFV
+61 
-69 GCPVIL
+69 
-75 TSPEAFIRKP
+75 
-85 ARWMQ
+85 
-90 LLAKHQAP
+90 
-98 FSAAPNFA
+98 
-106 FDLAVAKTSEE
+106 
-117 DMAGLDLGHVNTIIN
+117 
-132 GAEQVQPNTI
+132 
-142 TKFLRRFRPYNLMP
+142 
-156 AAVKPSYGMAEA
+156 
-168 VVYLATTKAGS
+168 
-179 PPTSTEF
+179 
-186 DADSLARGHAELST
+186 
-200 FETERATRLIRYH
+200 
-213 SDDKEPLLRIVDPD
+213 
-227 SNIELGPGR
+227 
-236 IGEIWIHG
+236 
-244 KNVSTGYHNADDAL
+244 
-258 NRDKFQAS
+258 
-266 IREASAGTPR
+266 
-276 SPWLRTGDL
+276 
-285 GFIVGDEFYIVGRMK
+285 
-300 DLIIQDG
+300 
-307 VNHYP
+307 
-312 DDIETT
+312 
-318 VKEFTG
+318 
-324 GRVAAFS
+324 
-331 VSDDG
+331 
-336 VEHLVIAAE
+336 
-345 VRTEHGPDKVTI
+345 
-357 MDFSTIKRL
+357 
-366 VVSALSK
+366 
-373 LHGLHVTDFLLVPPG
+373 
-388 ALPKTTSGKISRAA
+388 
-402 CAKQYGANKL
+402 
-412 QRSSNVPMTDGSVTA
+412 MTDGSVTA

-1508 TQIDGHGSSAAAA
+1508 TQIDGRGSSAAAA

>member
-1 MQYTSGSTANPR
+1 
-13 GVVLSMRNVTENVDQ
+13 
-28 IIRNYFRHE
+28 
-37 GGAPRLPSS
+37 
-46 VVSWLPLYHDMGLMV
+46 
-61 GLFIPLFV
+61 
-69 GCPVIL
+69 
-75 TSPEAFIRKP
+75 
-85 ARWMQ
+85 
-90 LLAKHQAP
+90 
-98 FSAAPNFA
+98 
-106 FDLAVAKTSEE
+106 
-117 DMAGLDLGHVNTIIN
+117 
-132 GAEQVQPNTI
+132 
-142 TKFLRRFRPYNLMP
+142 
-156 AAVKPSYGMAEA
+156 
-168 VVYLATTKAGS
+168 
-179 PPTSTEF
+179 
-186 DADSLARGHAELST
+186 
-200 FETERATRLIRYH
+200 
-213 SDDKEPLLRIVDPD
+213 
-227 SNIELGPGR
+227 
-236 IGEIWIHG
+236 
-244 KNVSTGYHNADDAL
+244 
-258 NRDKFQAS
+258 
-266 IREASAGTPR
+266 
-276 SPWLRTGDL
+276 
-285 GFIVGDEFYIVGRMK
+285 
-300 DLIIQDG
+300 
-307 VNHYP
+307 
-312 DDIETT
+312 
-318 VKEFTG
+318 
-324 GRVAAFS
+324 
-331 VSDDG
+331 
-336 VEHLVIAAE
+336 
-345 VRTEHGPDKVTI
+345 
-357 MDFSTIKRL
+357 
-366 VVSALSK
+366 
-373 LHGLHVTDFLLVPPG
+373 
-388 ALPKTTSGKISRAA
+388 
-402 CAKQYGANKL
+402 
-412 QRSSNVPMTDGSVTA
+412 MTDGSVTA
-427 DKLQKWFREYL
+427 DKLQKWFREYV

-558 TAYPDRGF
+558 TVYPDRGF

-1812 SGLVRGPHR
+1812 SGLVRGPHP

>member
-1 MQYTSGSTANPR
+1 M
-13 GVVLSMRNVTENVDQ
+13 
-28 IIRNYFRHE
+28 
-37 GGAPRLPSS
+37 
-46 VVSWLPLYHDMGLMV
+46 VS
-61 GLFIPLFV
+61 
-69 GCPVIL
+69 
-75 TSPEAFIRKP
+75 R
-85 ARWMQ
+85 
-90 LLAKHQAP
+90 
-98 FSAAPNFA
+98 
-106 FDLAVAKTSEE
+106 
-117 DMAGLDLGHVNTIIN
+117 
-132 GAEQVQPNTI
+132 
-142 TKFLRRFRPYNLMP
+142 
-156 AAVKPSYGMAEA
+156 
-168 VVYLATTKAGS
+168 
-179 PPTSTEF
+179 
-186 DADSLARGHAELST
+186 
-200 FETERATRLIRYH
+200 
-213 SDDKEPLLRIVDPD
+213 
-227 SNIELGPGR
+227 
-236 IGEIWIHG
+236 
-244 KNVSTGYHNADDAL
+244 
-258 NRDKFQAS
+258 
-266 IREASAGTPR
+266 
-276 SPWLRTGDL
+276 
-285 GFIVGDEFYIVGRMK
+285 
-300 DLIIQDG
+300 
-307 VNHYP
+307 
-312 DDIETT
+312 
-318 VKEFTG
+318 
-324 GRVAAFS
+324 
-331 VSDDG
+331 
-336 VEHLVIAAE
+336 
-345 VRTEHGPDKVTI
+345 
-357 MDFSTIKRL
+357 
-366 VVSALSK
+366 
-373 LHGLHVTDFLLVPPG
+373 LLVH
-388 ALPKTTSGKISRAA
+388 AYRV
-402 CAKQYGANKL
+402 
-412 QRSSNVPMTDGSVTA
+412 SS
-427 DKLQKWFREYL
+427 
-438 STHIECHPNEV
+438 NEV

-1349 VMTAAAQGFV
+1349 VMTAAQGFV

-1812 SGLVRGPHR
+1812 SGLVRGPHP

>member
-1 MQYTSGSTANPR
+1 MVSR
-13 GVVLSMRNVTENVDQ
+13 VLVHAYRV
-28 IIRNYFRHE
+28 
-37 GGAPRLPSS
+37 SS
-46 VVSWLPLYHDMGLMV
+46 
-61 GLFIPLFV
+61 
-69 GCPVIL
+69 
-75 TSPEAFIRKP
+75 
-85 ARWMQ
+85 
-90 LLAKHQAP
+90 
-98 FSAAPNFA
+98 
-106 FDLAVAKTSEE
+106 
-117 DMAGLDLGHVNTIIN
+117 
-132 GAEQVQPNTI
+132 
-142 TKFLRRFRPYNLMP
+142 
-156 AAVKPSYGMAEA
+156 
-168 VVYLATTKAGS
+168 
-179 PPTSTEF
+179 
-186 DADSLARGHAELST
+186 
-200 FETERATRLIRYH
+200 
-213 SDDKEPLLRIVDPD
+213 
-227 SNIELGPGR
+227 
-236 IGEIWIHG
+236 
-244 KNVSTGYHNADDAL
+244 
-258 NRDKFQAS
+258 
-266 IREASAGTPR
+266 
-276 SPWLRTGDL
+276 
-285 GFIVGDEFYIVGRMK
+285 
-300 DLIIQDG
+300 
-307 VNHYP
+307 
-312 DDIETT
+312 
-318 VKEFTG
+318 
-324 GRVAAFS
+324 
-331 VSDDG
+331 
-336 VEHLVIAAE
+336 
-345 VRTEHGPDKVTI
+345 
-357 MDFSTIKRL
+357 
-366 VVSALSK
+366 
-373 LHGLHVTDFLLVPPG
+373 
-388 ALPKTTSGKISRAA
+388 
-402 CAKQYGANKL
+402 
-412 QRSSNVPMTDGSVTA
+412 
-427 DKLQKWFREYL
+427 
-438 STHIECHPNEV
+438 NEV

-670 SYFLDIQGPSI
+670 SYFIDIQGPSI

-1812 SGLVRGPHR
+1812 SGLVRGPHP

>member
-1 MQYTSGSTANPR
+1 MVSR
-13 GVVLSMRNVTENVDQ
+13 VLVHAYRV
-28 IIRNYFRHE
+28 
-37 GGAPRLPSS
+37 SS
-46 VVSWLPLYHDMGLMV
+46 
-61 GLFIPLFV
+61 
-69 GCPVIL
+69 
-75 TSPEAFIRKP
+75 
-85 ARWMQ
+85 
-90 LLAKHQAP
+90 
-98 FSAAPNFA
+98 
-106 FDLAVAKTSEE
+106 
-117 DMAGLDLGHVNTIIN
+117 
-132 GAEQVQPNTI
+132 
-142 TKFLRRFRPYNLMP
+142 
-156 AAVKPSYGMAEA
+156 
-168 VVYLATTKAGS
+168 
-179 PPTSTEF
+179 
-186 DADSLARGHAELST
+186 
-200 FETERATRLIRYH
+200 
-213 SDDKEPLLRIVDPD
+213 
-227 SNIELGPGR
+227 
-236 IGEIWIHG
+236 
-244 KNVSTGYHNADDAL
+244 
-258 NRDKFQAS
+258 
-266 IREASAGTPR
+266 
-276 SPWLRTGDL
+276 
-285 GFIVGDEFYIVGRMK
+285 
-300 DLIIQDG
+300 
-307 VNHYP
+307 
-312 DDIETT
+312 
-318 VKEFTG
+318 
-324 GRVAAFS
+324 
-331 VSDDG
+331 
-336 VEHLVIAAE
+336 
-345 VRTEHGPDKVTI
+345 
-357 MDFSTIKRL
+357 
-366 VVSALSK
+366 
-373 LHGLHVTDFLLVPPG
+373 
-388 ALPKTTSGKISRAA
+388 
-402 CAKQYGANKL
+402 
-412 QRSSNVPMTDGSVTA
+412 
-427 DKLQKWFREYL
+427 
-438 STHIECHPNEV
+438 NEV

-977 AQAGRLG
+977 AQAGRSG

-1812 SGLVRGPHR
+1812 SGLVRGPHP

>member
-1 MQYTSGSTANPR
+1 
-13 GVVLSMRNVTENVDQ
+13 
-28 IIRNYFRHE
+28 
-37 GGAPRLPSS
+37 
-46 VVSWLPLYHDMGLMV
+46 
-61 GLFIPLFV
+61 
-69 GCPVIL
+69 
-75 TSPEAFIRKP
+75 
-85 ARWMQ
+85 
-90 LLAKHQAP
+90 
-98 FSAAPNFA
+98 
-106 FDLAVAKTSEE
+106 
-117 DMAGLDLGHVNTIIN
+117 
-132 GAEQVQPNTI
+132 
-142 TKFLRRFRPYNLMP
+142 
-156 AAVKPSYGMAEA
+156 
-168 VVYLATTKAGS
+168 
-179 PPTSTEF
+179 
-186 DADSLARGHAELST
+186 
-200 FETERATRLIRYH
+200 
-213 SDDKEPLLRIVDPD
+213 
-227 SNIELGPGR
+227 
-236 IGEIWIHG
+236 
-244 KNVSTGYHNADDAL
+244 
-258 NRDKFQAS
+258 
-266 IREASAGTPR
+266 
-276 SPWLRTGDL
+276 
-285 GFIVGDEFYIVGRMK
+285 
-300 DLIIQDG
+300 
-307 VNHYP
+307 
-312 DDIETT
+312 
-318 VKEFTG
+318 
-324 GRVAAFS
+324 
-331 VSDDG
+331 
-336 VEHLVIAAE
+336 
-345 VRTEHGPDKVTI
+345 
-357 MDFSTIKRL
+357 
-366 VVSALSK
+366 
-373 LHGLHVTDFLLVPPG
+373 
-388 ALPKTTSGKISRAA
+388 
-402 CAKQYGANKL
+402 
-412 QRSSNVPMTDGSVTA
+412 MTDGSVTA

-612 EALEHAG
+612 EALEHVG

-1530 LTDLFLQACD
+1530 LTDVFLQACD

-1812 SGLVRGPHR
+1812 SGLVRGPHP

>member
-1 MQYTSGSTANPR
+1 MVSR
-13 GVVLSMRNVTENVDQ
+13 VLVHAYRV
-28 IIRNYFRHE
+28 
-37 GGAPRLPSS
+37 SS
-46 VVSWLPLYHDMGLMV
+46 
-61 GLFIPLFV
+61 
-69 GCPVIL
+69 
-75 TSPEAFIRKP
+75 
-85 ARWMQ
+85 
-90 LLAKHQAP
+90 
-98 FSAAPNFA
+98 
-106 FDLAVAKTSEE
+106 
-117 DMAGLDLGHVNTIIN
+117 
-132 GAEQVQPNTI
+132 
-142 TKFLRRFRPYNLMP
+142 
-156 AAVKPSYGMAEA
+156 
-168 VVYLATTKAGS
+168 
-179 PPTSTEF
+179 
-186 DADSLARGHAELST
+186 
-200 FETERATRLIRYH
+200 
-213 SDDKEPLLRIVDPD
+213 
-227 SNIELGPGR
+227 
-236 IGEIWIHG
+236 
-244 KNVSTGYHNADDAL
+244 
-258 NRDKFQAS
+258 
-266 IREASAGTPR
+266 
-276 SPWLRTGDL
+276 
-285 GFIVGDEFYIVGRMK
+285 
-300 DLIIQDG
+300 
-307 VNHYP
+307 
-312 DDIETT
+312 
-318 VKEFTG
+318 
-324 GRVAAFS
+324 
-331 VSDDG
+331 
-336 VEHLVIAAE
+336 
-345 VRTEHGPDKVTI
+345 
-357 MDFSTIKRL
+357 
-366 VVSALSK
+366 
-373 LHGLHVTDFLLVPPG
+373 
-388 ALPKTTSGKISRAA
+388 
-402 CAKQYGANKL
+402 
-412 QRSSNVPMTDGSVTA
+412 
-427 DKLQKWFREYL
+427 
-438 STHIECHPNEV
+438 NEV

-743 SADGMVRGEGC
+743 STDGMVRGEGC

-1812 SGLVRGPHR
+1812 SGLVRGPHP

>member
-1 MQYTSGSTANPR
+1 MVSR
-13 GVVLSMRNVTENVDQ
+13 VLVHAYRV
-28 IIRNYFRHE
+28 
-37 GGAPRLPSS
+37 SS
-46 VVSWLPLYHDMGLMV
+46 
-61 GLFIPLFV
+61 
-69 GCPVIL
+69 
-75 TSPEAFIRKP
+75 
-85 ARWMQ
+85 
-90 LLAKHQAP
+90 
-98 FSAAPNFA
+98 
-106 FDLAVAKTSEE
+106 
-117 DMAGLDLGHVNTIIN
+117 
-132 GAEQVQPNTI
+132 
-142 TKFLRRFRPYNLMP
+142 
-156 AAVKPSYGMAEA
+156 
-168 VVYLATTKAGS
+168 
-179 PPTSTEF
+179 
-186 DADSLARGHAELST
+186 
-200 FETERATRLIRYH
+200 
-213 SDDKEPLLRIVDPD
+213 
-227 SNIELGPGR
+227 
-236 IGEIWIHG
+236 
-244 KNVSTGYHNADDAL
+244 
-258 NRDKFQAS
+258 
-266 IREASAGTPR
+266 
-276 SPWLRTGDL
+276 
-285 GFIVGDEFYIVGRMK
+285 
-300 DLIIQDG
+300 
-307 VNHYP
+307 
-312 DDIETT
+312 
-318 VKEFTG
+318 
-324 GRVAAFS
+324 
-331 VSDDG
+331 
-336 VEHLVIAAE
+336 
-345 VRTEHGPDKVTI
+345 
-357 MDFSTIKRL
+357 
-366 VVSALSK
+366 
-373 LHGLHVTDFLLVPPG
+373 
-388 ALPKTTSGKISRAA
+388 
-402 CAKQYGANKL
+402 
-412 QRSSNVPMTDGSVTA
+412 
-427 DKLQKWFREYL
+427 
-438 STHIECHPNEV
+438 NEV

-1607 TGRHSVYSLTL
+1607 TGRHSAYSLTL

-1812 SGLVRGPHR
+1812 SGLVRGPHP

>member
-1 MQYTSGSTANPR
+1 
-13 GVVLSMRNVTENVDQ
+13 
-28 IIRNYFRHE
+28 
-37 GGAPRLPSS
+37 
-46 VVSWLPLYHDMGLMV
+46 
-61 GLFIPLFV
+61 
-69 GCPVIL
+69 
-75 TSPEAFIRKP
+75 
-85 ARWMQ
+85 
-90 LLAKHQAP
+90 
-98 FSAAPNFA
+98 
-106 FDLAVAKTSEE
+106 
-117 DMAGLDLGHVNTIIN
+117 
-132 GAEQVQPNTI
+132 
-142 TKFLRRFRPYNLMP
+142 
-156 AAVKPSYGMAEA
+156 
-168 VVYLATTKAGS
+168 
-179 PPTSTEF
+179 
-186 DADSLARGHAELST
+186 
-200 FETERATRLIRYH
+200 
-213 SDDKEPLLRIVDPD
+213 
-227 SNIELGPGR
+227 
-236 IGEIWIHG
+236 
-244 KNVSTGYHNADDAL
+244 
-258 NRDKFQAS
+258 
-266 IREASAGTPR
+266 
-276 SPWLRTGDL
+276 
-285 GFIVGDEFYIVGRMK
+285 
-300 DLIIQDG
+300 
-307 VNHYP
+307 
-312 DDIETT
+312 
-318 VKEFTG
+318 
-324 GRVAAFS
+324 
-331 VSDDG
+331 
-336 VEHLVIAAE
+336 
-345 VRTEHGPDKVTI
+345 
-357 MDFSTIKRL
+357 
-366 VVSALSK
+366 
-373 LHGLHVTDFLLVPPG
+373 
-388 ALPKTTSGKISRAA
+388 
-402 CAKQYGANKL
+402 
-412 QRSSNVPMTDGSVTA
+412 MTDGSVTA

-984 RYVRARPALDVVD
+984 RYVRARPALDVVG

-1788 VPGDHFGMMSTS
+1788 VPGDYFGMMSTS

-1812 SGLVRGPHR
+1812 SGLVRGPHP

>member
-1 MQYTSGSTANPR
+1 
-13 GVVLSMRNVTENVDQ
+13 
-28 IIRNYFRHE
+28 
-37 GGAPRLPSS
+37 
-46 VVSWLPLYHDMGLMV
+46 
-61 GLFIPLFV
+61 
-69 GCPVIL
+69 
-75 TSPEAFIRKP
+75 
-85 ARWMQ
+85 
-90 LLAKHQAP
+90 
-98 FSAAPNFA
+98 
-106 FDLAVAKTSEE
+106 
-117 DMAGLDLGHVNTIIN
+117 
-132 GAEQVQPNTI
+132 
-142 TKFLRRFRPYNLMP
+142 
-156 AAVKPSYGMAEA
+156 
-168 VVYLATTKAGS
+168 
-179 PPTSTEF
+179 
-186 DADSLARGHAELST
+186 
-200 FETERATRLIRYH
+200 
-213 SDDKEPLLRIVDPD
+213 
-227 SNIELGPGR
+227 
-236 IGEIWIHG
+236 
-244 KNVSTGYHNADDAL
+244 
-258 NRDKFQAS
+258 
-266 IREASAGTPR
+266 
-276 SPWLRTGDL
+276 
-285 GFIVGDEFYIVGRMK
+285 
-300 DLIIQDG
+300 
-307 VNHYP
+307 
-312 DDIETT
+312 
-318 VKEFTG
+318 
-324 GRVAAFS
+324 
-331 VSDDG
+331 
-336 VEHLVIAAE
+336 
-345 VRTEHGPDKVTI
+345 
-357 MDFSTIKRL
+357 
-366 VVSALSK
+366 
-373 LHGLHVTDFLLVPPG
+373 
-388 ALPKTTSGKISRAA
+388 
-402 CAKQYGANKL
+402 
-412 QRSSNVPMTDGSVTA
+412 MTDGSVTA

-461 SIDVLAIPGDL
+461 SIDVLAISGDL

>member
-1 MQYTSGSTANPR
+1 
-13 GVVLSMRNVTENVDQ
+13 
-28 IIRNYFRHE
+28 
-37 GGAPRLPSS
+37 
-46 VVSWLPLYHDMGLMV
+46 
-61 GLFIPLFV
+61 
-69 GCPVIL
+69 
-75 TSPEAFIRKP
+75 
-85 ARWMQ
+85 
-90 LLAKHQAP
+90 
-98 FSAAPNFA
+98 
-106 FDLAVAKTSEE
+106 
-117 DMAGLDLGHVNTIIN
+117 
-132 GAEQVQPNTI
+132 
-142 TKFLRRFRPYNLMP
+142 
-156 AAVKPSYGMAEA
+156 
-168 VVYLATTKAGS
+168 
-179 PPTSTEF
+179 
-186 DADSLARGHAELST
+186 
-200 FETERATRLIRYH
+200 
-213 SDDKEPLLRIVDPD
+213 
-227 SNIELGPGR
+227 
-236 IGEIWIHG
+236 
-244 KNVSTGYHNADDAL
+244 
-258 NRDKFQAS
+258 
-266 IREASAGTPR
+266 
-276 SPWLRTGDL
+276 
-285 GFIVGDEFYIVGRMK
+285 
-300 DLIIQDG
+300 
-307 VNHYP
+307 
-312 DDIETT
+312 
-318 VKEFTG
+318 
-324 GRVAAFS
+324 
-331 VSDDG
+331 
-336 VEHLVIAAE
+336 
-345 VRTEHGPDKVTI
+345 
-357 MDFSTIKRL
+357 
-366 VVSALSK
+366 
-373 LHGLHVTDFLLVPPG
+373 
-388 ALPKTTSGKISRAA
+388 
-402 CAKQYGANKL
+402 
-412 QRSSNVPMTDGSVTA
+412 MTDGSVTA
-427 DKLQKWFREYL
+427 DKLQKWFREYV

-831 IEAHALGMVFGRKR
+831 IEAYALGMVFGRKR

-1812 SGLVRGPHR
+1812 SGLVRGPHP

>member
-1 MQYTSGSTANPR
+1 
-13 GVVLSMRNVTENVDQ
+13 
-28 IIRNYFRHE
+28 
-37 GGAPRLPSS
+37 
-46 VVSWLPLYHDMGLMV
+46 
-61 GLFIPLFV
+61 
-69 GCPVIL
+69 
-75 TSPEAFIRKP
+75 
-85 ARWMQ
+85 
-90 LLAKHQAP
+90 
-98 FSAAPNFA
+98 
-106 FDLAVAKTSEE
+106 
-117 DMAGLDLGHVNTIIN
+117 
-132 GAEQVQPNTI
+132 
-142 TKFLRRFRPYNLMP
+142 
-156 AAVKPSYGMAEA
+156 
-168 VVYLATTKAGS
+168 
-179 PPTSTEF
+179 
-186 DADSLARGHAELST
+186 
-200 FETERATRLIRYH
+200 
-213 SDDKEPLLRIVDPD
+213 
-227 SNIELGPGR
+227 
-236 IGEIWIHG
+236 
-244 KNVSTGYHNADDAL
+244 
-258 NRDKFQAS
+258 
-266 IREASAGTPR
+266 
-276 SPWLRTGDL
+276 
-285 GFIVGDEFYIVGRMK
+285 
-300 DLIIQDG
+300 
-307 VNHYP
+307 
-312 DDIETT
+312 
-318 VKEFTG
+318 
-324 GRVAAFS
+324 
-331 VSDDG
+331 
-336 VEHLVIAAE
+336 
-345 VRTEHGPDKVTI
+345 
-357 MDFSTIKRL
+357 
-366 VVSALSK
+366 
-373 LHGLHVTDFLLVPPG
+373 
-388 ALPKTTSGKISRAA
+388 
-402 CAKQYGANKL
+402 
-412 QRSSNVPMTDGSVTA
+412 MTDGSVTA

-1425 LAGRSADEQLAA
+1425 LAGRSADEQFAA

-1812 SGLVRGPHR
+1812 SGLVRGPHP

>member
-1 MQYTSGSTANPR
+1 MVSR
-13 GVVLSMRNVTENVDQ
+13 VLVHAYRV
-28 IIRNYFRHE
+28 
-37 GGAPRLPSS
+37 SS
-46 VVSWLPLYHDMGLMV
+46 
-61 GLFIPLFV
+61 
-69 GCPVIL
+69 
-75 TSPEAFIRKP
+75 
-85 ARWMQ
+85 
-90 LLAKHQAP
+90 
-98 FSAAPNFA
+98 
-106 FDLAVAKTSEE
+106 
-117 DMAGLDLGHVNTIIN
+117 
-132 GAEQVQPNTI
+132 
-142 TKFLRRFRPYNLMP
+142 
-156 AAVKPSYGMAEA
+156 
-168 VVYLATTKAGS
+168 
-179 PPTSTEF
+179 
-186 DADSLARGHAELST
+186 
-200 FETERATRLIRYH
+200 
-213 SDDKEPLLRIVDPD
+213 
-227 SNIELGPGR
+227 
-236 IGEIWIHG
+236 
-244 KNVSTGYHNADDAL
+244 
-258 NRDKFQAS
+258 
-266 IREASAGTPR
+266 
-276 SPWLRTGDL
+276 
-285 GFIVGDEFYIVGRMK
+285 
-300 DLIIQDG
+300 
-307 VNHYP
+307 
-312 DDIETT
+312 
-318 VKEFTG
+318 
-324 GRVAAFS
+324 
-331 VSDDG
+331 
-336 VEHLVIAAE
+336 
-345 VRTEHGPDKVTI
+345 
-357 MDFSTIKRL
+357 
-366 VVSALSK
+366 
-373 LHGLHVTDFLLVPPG
+373 
-388 ALPKTTSGKISRAA
+388 
-402 CAKQYGANKL
+402 
-412 QRSSNVPMTDGSVTA
+412 
-427 DKLQKWFREYL
+427 
-438 STHIECHPNEV
+438 NEV

-600 DPQQRLLLEVSW
+600 DPQQRLLLEVSC

-1812 SGLVRGPHR
+1812 SGLVRGPHP

>member
-1 MQYTSGSTANPR
+1 MVSR
-13 GVVLSMRNVTENVDQ
+13 VLVHAYRV
-28 IIRNYFRHE
+28 
-37 GGAPRLPSS
+37 SS
-46 VVSWLPLYHDMGLMV
+46 
-61 GLFIPLFV
+61 
-69 GCPVIL
+69 
-75 TSPEAFIRKP
+75 
-85 ARWMQ
+85 
-90 LLAKHQAP
+90 
-98 FSAAPNFA
+98 
-106 FDLAVAKTSEE
+106 
-117 DMAGLDLGHVNTIIN
+117 
-132 GAEQVQPNTI
+132 
-142 TKFLRRFRPYNLMP
+142 
-156 AAVKPSYGMAEA
+156 
-168 VVYLATTKAGS
+168 
-179 PPTSTEF
+179 
-186 DADSLARGHAELST
+186 
-200 FETERATRLIRYH
+200 
-213 SDDKEPLLRIVDPD
+213 
-227 SNIELGPGR
+227 
-236 IGEIWIHG
+236 
-244 KNVSTGYHNADDAL
+244 
-258 NRDKFQAS
+258 
-266 IREASAGTPR
+266 
-276 SPWLRTGDL
+276 
-285 GFIVGDEFYIVGRMK
+285 
-300 DLIIQDG
+300 
-307 VNHYP
+307 
-312 DDIETT
+312 
-318 VKEFTG
+318 
-324 GRVAAFS
+324 
-331 VSDDG
+331 
-336 VEHLVIAAE
+336 
-345 VRTEHGPDKVTI
+345 
-357 MDFSTIKRL
+357 
-366 VVSALSK
+366 
-373 LHGLHVTDFLLVPPG
+373 
-388 ALPKTTSGKISRAA
+388 
-402 CAKQYGANKL
+402 
-412 QRSSNVPMTDGSVTA
+412 
-427 DKLQKWFREYL
+427 
-438 STHIECHPNEV
+438 NEV

-718 SPEPWGGFREAGIL
+718 SPEPWGGCREAGIL

-1375 KRVELPTYAF
+1375 KRVGLPTYAF

-1812 SGLVRGPHR
+1812 SGLVRGPHP

>member
-1 MQYTSGSTANPR
+1 
-13 GVVLSMRNVTENVDQ
+13 
-28 IIRNYFRHE
+28 
-37 GGAPRLPSS
+37 
-46 VVSWLPLYHDMGLMV
+46 
-61 GLFIPLFV
+61 
-69 GCPVIL
+69 
-75 TSPEAFIRKP
+75 
-85 ARWMQ
+85 
-90 LLAKHQAP
+90 
-98 FSAAPNFA
+98 
-106 FDLAVAKTSEE
+106 
-117 DMAGLDLGHVNTIIN
+117 
-132 GAEQVQPNTI
+132 
-142 TKFLRRFRPYNLMP
+142 
-156 AAVKPSYGMAEA
+156 
-168 VVYLATTKAGS
+168 
-179 PPTSTEF
+179 
-186 DADSLARGHAELST
+186 
-200 FETERATRLIRYH
+200 
-213 SDDKEPLLRIVDPD
+213 
-227 SNIELGPGR
+227 
-236 IGEIWIHG
+236 
-244 KNVSTGYHNADDAL
+244 
-258 NRDKFQAS
+258 
-266 IREASAGTPR
+266 
-276 SPWLRTGDL
+276 
-285 GFIVGDEFYIVGRMK
+285 
-300 DLIIQDG
+300 
-307 VNHYP
+307 
-312 DDIETT
+312 
-318 VKEFTG
+318 
-324 GRVAAFS
+324 
-331 VSDDG
+331 
-336 VEHLVIAAE
+336 
-345 VRTEHGPDKVTI
+345 
-357 MDFSTIKRL
+357 
-366 VVSALSK
+366 
-373 LHGLHVTDFLLVPPG
+373 
-388 ALPKTTSGKISRAA
+388 
-402 CAKQYGANKL
+402 
-412 QRSSNVPMTDGSVTA
+412 MTDGSVTA

-845 PGSGPLMIGSIKP
+845 RGSGPLMIGSIKP

-1121 ALYRLLMSWGVRP
+1121 ALYRLVMSWGVRP

-1530 LTDLFLQACD
+1530 LTDVFLQACD

-1812 SGLVRGPHR
+1812 SGLVRGPHP

>member
-1 MQYTSGSTANPR
+1 MVSR
-13 GVVLSMRNVTENVDQ
+13 VLVHAYRV
-28 IIRNYFRHE
+28 
-37 GGAPRLPSS
+37 SS
-46 VVSWLPLYHDMGLMV
+46 
-61 GLFIPLFV
+61 
-69 GCPVIL
+69 
-75 TSPEAFIRKP
+75 
-85 ARWMQ
+85 
-90 LLAKHQAP
+90 
-98 FSAAPNFA
+98 
-106 FDLAVAKTSEE
+106 
-117 DMAGLDLGHVNTIIN
+117 
-132 GAEQVQPNTI
+132 
-142 TKFLRRFRPYNLMP
+142 
-156 AAVKPSYGMAEA
+156 
-168 VVYLATTKAGS
+168 
-179 PPTSTEF
+179 
-186 DADSLARGHAELST
+186 
-200 FETERATRLIRYH
+200 
-213 SDDKEPLLRIVDPD
+213 
-227 SNIELGPGR
+227 
-236 IGEIWIHG
+236 
-244 KNVSTGYHNADDAL
+244 
-258 NRDKFQAS
+258 
-266 IREASAGTPR
+266 
-276 SPWLRTGDL
+276 
-285 GFIVGDEFYIVGRMK
+285 
-300 DLIIQDG
+300 
-307 VNHYP
+307 
-312 DDIETT
+312 
-318 VKEFTG
+318 
-324 GRVAAFS
+324 
-331 VSDDG
+331 
-336 VEHLVIAAE
+336 
-345 VRTEHGPDKVTI
+345 
-357 MDFSTIKRL
+357 
-366 VVSALSK
+366 
-373 LHGLHVTDFLLVPPG
+373 
-388 ALPKTTSGKISRAA
+388 
-402 CAKQYGANKL
+402 
-412 QRSSNVPMTDGSVTA
+412 
-427 DKLQKWFREYL
+427 
-438 STHIECHPNEV
+438 NEV

-1648 SCRFVLSG
+1648 SCRFLLSG
-1656 YSSGGVLAYALCSH
+1656 YSSGGWLAYALCSH

-1812 SGLVRGPHR
+1812 SGLVRGPHP

>member
-1 MQYTSGSTANPR
+1 MVSRILVHAYR
-13 GVVLSMRNVTENVDQ
+13 V
-28 IIRNYFRHE
+28 
-37 GGAPRLPSS
+37 SS
-46 VVSWLPLYHDMGLMV
+46 
-61 GLFIPLFV
+61 
-69 GCPVIL
+69 
-75 TSPEAFIRKP
+75 
-85 ARWMQ
+85 
-90 LLAKHQAP
+90 
-98 FSAAPNFA
+98 
-106 FDLAVAKTSEE
+106 
-117 DMAGLDLGHVNTIIN
+117 
-132 GAEQVQPNTI
+132 
-142 TKFLRRFRPYNLMP
+142 
-156 AAVKPSYGMAEA
+156 
-168 VVYLATTKAGS
+168 
-179 PPTSTEF
+179 
-186 DADSLARGHAELST
+186 
-200 FETERATRLIRYH
+200 
-213 SDDKEPLLRIVDPD
+213 
-227 SNIELGPGR
+227 
-236 IGEIWIHG
+236 
-244 KNVSTGYHNADDAL
+244 
-258 NRDKFQAS
+258 
-266 IREASAGTPR
+266 
-276 SPWLRTGDL
+276 
-285 GFIVGDEFYIVGRMK
+285 
-300 DLIIQDG
+300 
-307 VNHYP
+307 
-312 DDIETT
+312 
-318 VKEFTG
+318 
-324 GRVAAFS
+324 
-331 VSDDG
+331 
-336 VEHLVIAAE
+336 
-345 VRTEHGPDKVTI
+345 
-357 MDFSTIKRL
+357 
-366 VVSALSK
+366 
-373 LHGLHVTDFLLVPPG
+373 
-388 ALPKTTSGKISRAA
+388 
-402 CAKQYGANKL
+402 
-412 QRSSNVPMTDGSVTA
+412 
-427 DKLQKWFREYL
+427 
-438 STHIECHPNEV
+438 NEV

-899 TELGLRVVDELQEWP
+899 TELGLRVVDELPEWP

-1812 SGLVRGPHR
+1812 SGLVRGPHP

>member
-1 MQYTSGSTANPR
+1 MVSR
-13 GVVLSMRNVTENVDQ
+13 VLVHAYRV
-28 IIRNYFRHE
+28 
-37 GGAPRLPSS
+37 SS
-46 VVSWLPLYHDMGLMV
+46 
-61 GLFIPLFV
+61 
-69 GCPVIL
+69 
-75 TSPEAFIRKP
+75 
-85 ARWMQ
+85 
-90 LLAKHQAP
+90 
-98 FSAAPNFA
+98 
-106 FDLAVAKTSEE
+106 
-117 DMAGLDLGHVNTIIN
+117 
-132 GAEQVQPNTI
+132 
-142 TKFLRRFRPYNLMP
+142 
-156 AAVKPSYGMAEA
+156 
-168 VVYLATTKAGS
+168 
-179 PPTSTEF
+179 
-186 DADSLARGHAELST
+186 
-200 FETERATRLIRYH
+200 
-213 SDDKEPLLRIVDPD
+213 
-227 SNIELGPGR
+227 
-236 IGEIWIHG
+236 
-244 KNVSTGYHNADDAL
+244 
-258 NRDKFQAS
+258 
-266 IREASAGTPR
+266 
-276 SPWLRTGDL
+276 
-285 GFIVGDEFYIVGRMK
+285 
-300 DLIIQDG
+300 
-307 VNHYP
+307 
-312 DDIETT
+312 
-318 VKEFTG
+318 
-324 GRVAAFS
+324 
-331 VSDDG
+331 
-336 VEHLVIAAE
+336 
-345 VRTEHGPDKVTI
+345 
-357 MDFSTIKRL
+357 
-366 VVSALSK
+366 
-373 LHGLHVTDFLLVPPG
+373 
-388 ALPKTTSGKISRAA
+388 
-402 CAKQYGANKL
+402 
-412 QRSSNVPMTDGSVTA
+412 
-427 DKLQKWFREYL
+427 
-438 STHIECHPNEV
+438 NEV

-681 VIDTACSSSLVAVH
+681 VIDAACSSSLVAVH

-1812 SGLVRGPHR
+1812 SGLVRGPHP

>member
-1 MQYTSGSTANPR
+1 
-13 GVVLSMRNVTENVDQ
+13 
-28 IIRNYFRHE
+28 
-37 GGAPRLPSS
+37 
-46 VVSWLPLYHDMGLMV
+46 
-61 GLFIPLFV
+61 
-69 GCPVIL
+69 
-75 TSPEAFIRKP
+75 
-85 ARWMQ
+85 
-90 LLAKHQAP
+90 
-98 FSAAPNFA
+98 
-106 FDLAVAKTSEE
+106 
-117 DMAGLDLGHVNTIIN
+117 
-132 GAEQVQPNTI
+132 
-142 TKFLRRFRPYNLMP
+142 
-156 AAVKPSYGMAEA
+156 
-168 VVYLATTKAGS
+168 
-179 PPTSTEF
+179 
-186 DADSLARGHAELST
+186 
-200 FETERATRLIRYH
+200 
-213 SDDKEPLLRIVDPD
+213 
-227 SNIELGPGR
+227 
-236 IGEIWIHG
+236 
-244 KNVSTGYHNADDAL
+244 
-258 NRDKFQAS
+258 
-266 IREASAGTPR
+266 
-276 SPWLRTGDL
+276 
-285 GFIVGDEFYIVGRMK
+285 
-300 DLIIQDG
+300 
-307 VNHYP
+307 
-312 DDIETT
+312 
-318 VKEFTG
+318 
-324 GRVAAFS
+324 
-331 VSDDG
+331 
-336 VEHLVIAAE
+336 
-345 VRTEHGPDKVTI
+345 
-357 MDFSTIKRL
+357 
-366 VVSALSK
+366 
-373 LHGLHVTDFLLVPPG
+373 
-388 ALPKTTSGKISRAA
+388 
-402 CAKQYGANKL
+402 
-412 QRSSNVPMTDGSVTA
+412 MTDGSVTA

-1150 AGALCLPDAAMLVAA
+1150 AGTLCLPDAAMLVAA

-1530 LTDLFLQACD
+1530 LTDVFLQACD

-1812 SGLVRGPHR
+1812 SGLVRGPHP

>member
-1 MQYTSGSTANPR
+1 
-13 GVVLSMRNVTENVDQ
+13 
-28 IIRNYFRHE
+28 
-37 GGAPRLPSS
+37 
-46 VVSWLPLYHDMGLMV
+46 
-61 GLFIPLFV
+61 
-69 GCPVIL
+69 
-75 TSPEAFIRKP
+75 
-85 ARWMQ
+85 
-90 LLAKHQAP
+90 
-98 FSAAPNFA
+98 
-106 FDLAVAKTSEE
+106 
-117 DMAGLDLGHVNTIIN
+117 
-132 GAEQVQPNTI
+132 
-142 TKFLRRFRPYNLMP
+142 
-156 AAVKPSYGMAEA
+156 
-168 VVYLATTKAGS
+168 
-179 PPTSTEF
+179 
-186 DADSLARGHAELST
+186 
-200 FETERATRLIRYH
+200 
-213 SDDKEPLLRIVDPD
+213 
-227 SNIELGPGR
+227 
-236 IGEIWIHG
+236 
-244 KNVSTGYHNADDAL
+244 
-258 NRDKFQAS
+258 
-266 IREASAGTPR
+266 
-276 SPWLRTGDL
+276 
-285 GFIVGDEFYIVGRMK
+285 
-300 DLIIQDG
+300 
-307 VNHYP
+307 
-312 DDIETT
+312 
-318 VKEFTG
+318 
-324 GRVAAFS
+324 
-331 VSDDG
+331 
-336 VEHLVIAAE
+336 
-345 VRTEHGPDKVTI
+345 
-357 MDFSTIKRL
+357 
-366 VVSALSK
+366 
-373 LHGLHVTDFLLVPPG
+373 
-388 ALPKTTSGKISRAA
+388 
-402 CAKQYGANKL
+402 
-412 QRSSNVPMTDGSVTA
+412 MTDGSVTA

-802 ENACKSARVDPLEIG
+802 ENACKSARIDPLEIG

-1530 LTDLFLQACD
+1530 LTDVFLQACD

-1812 SGLVRGPHR
+1812 SGLVRGPHP